1 MSPKQVGVLIREE
14 VVELEQM
21 QTDYEFDEE
30 EQSLWAISGQVHAI
44 TVRILCLPLK
54 QTLLAGLSAHYEL
67 KVTLQDEYGQMVE
80 SFHSKLKLR
89 LPAPEH
95 SLHLHGYC

>member
-1 MSPKQVGVLIREE
+1 M
-14 VVELEQM
+14 
-21 QTDYEFDEE
+21 
-30 EQSLWAISGQVHAI
+30 WAISGQPHAI

-67 KVTLQDEYGQMVE
+67 KVSLLDEYGQVVE